1 MVDSDLLEQVKLTDL
16 DDRFPTSAIPGI
28 VLFDDVRMIC
38 DPPDLITRVTFFA
51 TVPFLTARRLFIVI
65 CFS

>member
-38 DPPDLITRVTFFA
+38 DPPDLITRVFFA